1 MSAVFILVVIFTSI
15 IAIVW
20 IVEREQTK
28 RERNKIEETLRSEE
42 MMRGYEAGTYS
53 IRDNEEEDLPENLK
67 RVRDR
72 LEEGIVD
79 LKKRINNMMPISKE
93 RRNI

>member
-1 MSAVFILVVIFTSI
+1 MSAVSILVVIFTSI

-42 MMRGYEAGTYS
+42 MMRGYEAGTYNLG
-53 IRDNEEEDLPENLK
+53 DEKEEYLPENLK

-72 LEEGIVD
+72 LEDGFLD
-79 LKKRINNMMPISKE
+79 LKDRIKTISGK
-93 RRNI
+93 

>member
-1 MSAVFILVVIFTSI
+1 MSAVSILVVIFTSI

-42 MMRGYEAGTYS
+42 MMRGYEAGTYNLS
-53 IRDNEEEDLPENLK
+53 DEKEEDLPENLK

-72 LEEGIVD
+72 LEDGFLD
-79 LKKRINNMMPISKE
+79 LKNRIKTISEK
-93 RRNI
+93 

>member
-1 MSAVFILVVIFTSI
+1 MSAVSILVVIFTSI

-28 RERNKIEETLRSEE
+28 RERNNIEETLRSEE
-42 MMRGYEAGTYS
+42 MMRGYEAGTYNLG
-53 IRDNEEEDLPENLK
+53 DEKEEDLPENLK

-72 LEEGIVD
+72 LEDSFLD
-79 LKKRINNMMPISKE
+79 LKDRIKTISGK
-93 RRNI
+93 

>member
-1 MSAVFILVVIFTSI
+1 MSAVSILVVIFTSI

-42 MMRGYEAGTYS
+42 MMRGYEAGTYNLS
-53 IRDNEEEDLPENLK
+53 DEKEEDLPENLK

-72 LEEGIVD
+72 LEYGFLD
-79 LKKRINNMMPISKE
+79 LKNRIKNKSGK
-93 RRNI
+93 

>member
-1 MSAVFILVVIFTSI
+1 MSAVSILVVIFTSI

-42 MMRGYEAGTYS
+42 MMRGYEAGTYNLS
-53 IRDNEEEDLPENLK
+53 EEKEEDLPENLK

-72 LEEGIVD
+72 LEDGFWD
-79 LKKRINNMMPISKE
+79 LKDRIKTISGK
-93 RRNI
+93 

>member
-42 MMRGYEAGTYS
+42 MMRGYEAGTYNLS
-53 IRDNEEEDLPENLK
+53 EEKEEDLPENLK

-72 LEEGIVD
+72 LEDGFLD
-79 LKKRINNMMPISKE
+79 LKDRIKTISGK
-93 RRNI
+93 

>member
-1 MSAVFILVVIFTSI
+1 MSVVSILVVIFTSI

-42 MMRGYEAGTYS
+42 MMRGYEVGTYNLS
-53 IRDNEEEDLPENLK
+53 EEKEEDLPENLK

-72 LEEGIVD
+72 LEDGFLD
-79 LKKRINNMMPISKE
+79 LKDRIKTISGK
-93 RRNI
+93 

>member
-1 MSAVFILVVIFTSI
+1 MSAVSILVVIFTSI

-42 MMRGYEAGTYS
+42 MMRGYEAGTYNLG
-53 IRDNEEEDLPENLK
+53 DEKEEDLPEKLK

-72 LEEGIVD
+72 LEDGFLD
-79 LKKRINNMMPISKE
+79 LKDRIKNKSGK
-93 RRNI
+93 

>member
-1 MSAVFILVVIFTSI
+1 MSAISILVVIFTSI
-15 IAIVW
+15 TAIVW

-42 MMRGYEAGTYS
+42 MMRGYEAGTYNL
-53 IRDNEEEDLPENLK
+53 RDEKEEDLPENLK

-72 LEEGIVD
+72 LEDGFLD
-79 LKKRINNMMPISKE
+79 LKDRIKTISGK
-93 RRNI
+93 